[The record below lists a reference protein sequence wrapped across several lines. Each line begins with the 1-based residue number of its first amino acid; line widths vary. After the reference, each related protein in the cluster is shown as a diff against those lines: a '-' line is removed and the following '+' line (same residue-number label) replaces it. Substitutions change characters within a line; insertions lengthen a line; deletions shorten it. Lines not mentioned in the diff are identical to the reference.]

1 MNRIFHQRLTVA
13 FCLCTSLLTSLAFYL
28 FWNRTGTNA
37 IVGAAVVCFI
47 VLIIERQIHTTF
59 TLTADD
65 CLVIYRG
72 RFAKTQTIDV
82 NEITRALAI
91 RTRLHFMSYVLI
103 EYGAGHLTSVQPDD
117 EQEFIRRLHS
127 LQDRRTLQ
135 QTDGDEEDAADKNEP
150 HLQ

>member
-1 MNRIFHQRLTVA
+1 
-13 FCLCTSLLTSLAFYL
+13 
-28 FWNRTGTNA
+28 
-37 IVGAAVVCFI
+37 
-47 VLIIERQIHTTF
+47 
-59 TLTADD
+59 
-65 CLVIYRG
+65 VIYRG

-127 LQDRRTLQ
+127 LQDRRTGTKRTLP
-135 QTDGDEEDAADKNEP
+135 TKMNHTYNDKRKKEKGYDYR
-150 HLQ
+150 